1 MGEGVQLLTVGT
13 WGEGGV
19 GAWGGG
25 PVAYSGYMGA
35 RGHGYMG
42 EGVQL
47 LTVGT

>member
-1 MGEGVQLLTVGT
+1 MGT
-13 WGEGGV
+13 WGQGDV
-19 GAWGGG
+19 GAWGMGSSCLEW
-25 PVAYSGYMGA
+25 VHGA